1 MILFLYLLRAVMGR
15 LVLALP
21 GLALIVL
28 SFDLGDQGRR
38 LALTLGWST
47 VLNASL
53 FHLPLMMVQVF
64 PAALLLSVVLAIT
77 SLRRRGELEAMQA
90 AGASSVRLCSPL
102 LSAGLLSALLALA
115 LGELVVPPCESR
127 ADTLYRHQ
135 RVSSL
140 TGLQQAPSWIR
151 VDNWFMH
158 RAPKGAQQVLALKL
172 DKAFQVRQRIEG
184 RWSPG
189 QKGLREVEALWP
201 RPGPVLPASLLDR
214 AEKHWGRSRVRAEAL
229 DLVSLDRRLSWQ
241 QQAGQR
247 DPAEVL
253 VWHTKLSYPLVNLLT
268 ALLACSFISRRGRRS
283 PLRELLLAGAYLLGL
298 WFLIAGGW
306 VLGRSGWLSPVAG
319 AWAPLIAGF
328 LGGAA
333 LLWRGSR

>member
-47 VLNASL
+47 VLKASL

-64 PAALLLSVVLAIT
+64 PAALLLSAVLAIT
-77 SLRRRGELEAMQA
+77 SLRRQGELEAMQA

-115 LGELVVPPCESR
+115 LGELVVPPCEGR

-151 VDNWFMH
+151 VDNWFIH

-172 DKAFQVRQRIEG
+172 DKTFQVRQRIEG

-189 QKGLREVEALWP
+189 QKGLREVEAL
-201 RPGPVLPASLLDR
+201 RPGSDLPAPLLDR
-214 AEKHWGRSRVRAEAL
+214 AEEHWGRSRVRAEAL
-229 DLVSLDRRLSWQ
+229 DLVSLNRRLRLQ

-247 DPAEVL
+247 DPTEVL

-283 PLRELLLAGAYLLGL
+283 PVRELLLAGAYLLGL

-306 VLGRSGWLSPVAG
+306 VLGRSGWLSPAAG
-319 AWAPLIAGF
+319 AWAPLIPGF
-328 LGGAA
+328 LGVAA
-333 LLWRGSR
+333 LLWRGFR